1 MSSVVDPSRL
11 QAFAE
16 QALGIVNG
24 GFLSLMLS
32 VGHRTGLF
40 DTLATLPAST
50 SEQIAAAAGLNERY
64 VREWLGAMVTGRIVE
79 YDAVARTYWLPHE
92 HAASLTRAA
101 GPDNLAEL
109 AQLVSLLG
117 QVESA
122 IVDVFRRGGGVDYS
136 AFKRFHELMAES
148 SRTTLEATL
157 LTRTLPLVPG
167 LVDRLGAGIDV
178 LDVGCGEGVA
188 IRMMARHFPRSRFVG
203 IDLATEAI
211 ATAEAEGGRAGLSN
225 ARFLAQDAASFAAPS
240 SFDFITAFDAIH
252 DQAAPRR
259 VLRGIHAALRPGGVF
274 LMVDIAASTHLERN
288 LGNPFAPLL
297 FTVSTMHCTT
307 VSLAQ
312 GGEGLGACW
321 GEEKAR
327 ELLTEAGFASVE
339 VSQVEGDPLNACY
352 VCRALEPMR

>member
-1 MSSVVDPSRL
+1 MSTVLDTTRT

-16 QALGIVNG
+16 QALGIVNS

-40 DTLATLPAST
+40 DTLATLPPST
-50 SEQIAAAAGLNERY
+50 SDQIAAAAGLNERY

-79 YDAVARTYWLPHE
+79 YDPATHTYRLPAE

-109 AQLVSLLG
+109 TQFVALLG
-117 QVESA
+117 QVETP
-122 IVDVFRRGGGVDYS
+122 IVDVFRKGGGVDYS
-136 AFKRFHELMAES
+136 AFERFHTVMAEM

-167 LVDRLGAGIDV
+167 LVGRLESGIDV

-188 IRMMARHFPRSRFVG
+188 IRMMAQRFPRSRFVG
-203 IDLATEAI
+203 LDIANEAI
-211 ATAEAEGGRAGLSN
+211 TTARAEAERARLQN
-225 ARFLAQDAASFAAPS
+225 ARFLVQDAASFSAPS
-240 SFDFITAFDAIH
+240 AYDFITAFDAIH

-259 VLRGIHAALRPGGVF
+259 VLRAIREALRPGGVF
-274 LMVDIAASTHLERN
+274 MMVDIAASSRLERN
-288 LGNPFAPLL
+288 LDNPLAPSI

-327 ELLTEAGFASVE
+327 ELLAEAGFTSVE
-339 VSQVEGDPLNACY
+339 VSRLEGDPLNAYY
-352 VCRALEPMR
+352 VCRP